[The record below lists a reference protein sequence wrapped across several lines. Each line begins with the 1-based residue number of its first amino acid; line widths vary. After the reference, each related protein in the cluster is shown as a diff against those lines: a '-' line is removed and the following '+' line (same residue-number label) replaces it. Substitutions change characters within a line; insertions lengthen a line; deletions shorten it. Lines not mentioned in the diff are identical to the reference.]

1 MIVLVKK
8 NNVLLGILICVM
20 IYMVYSVYTQK
31 SVSTFAL
38 PTSKRVI
45 VIDAGHGGRDP
56 GKVGASGA
64 YEKDLNLK
72 IAAKL
77 QAYLEQS
84 GSYVLMTR
92 IDDEGLYQESD
103 PNKKRADLKHRKE
116 IINRGQADIMISIHQ
131 NSFVESKYKGAQ
143 VFYHNSSAEGRKMA
157 QYIQNEIKTFVD
169 PGNNRQSKANT
180 DYYILK
186 TTEIPAV
193 IVECGFLSNEQEEAN
208 LNTEQYQEKI
218 AWAIYMGLVKYF
230 HSAGAETS

>member
-31 SVSTFAL
+31 AVSTFAL

-116 IINRGQADIMISIHQ
+116 IINMGQADIMISIHQ

-143 VFYHNSSAEGRKMA
+143 VFYHNSSTEGMKMA
-157 QYIQNEIKTFVD
+157 QYIQSEIKTFVD
-169 PGNNRQSKANT
+169 PSNNRQSKANT

-186 TTEIPAV
+186 TTDIPAV

-208 LNTEQYQEKI
+208 LSTEQYQEKI

-230 HSAGAETS
+230 HSAGAEMS